1 MSKGFGG
8 FTNNNIDDSKDGKAK
23 ITIDQREVDKLMKE
37 YKGIKKY
44 MRSAL
49 FEVKKLDG
57 TETYISSLIEEAKD
71 NPID

>member
-8 FTNNNIDDSKDGKAK
+8 FTNNNADDSRDGKAK

-57 TETYISSLIEEAKD
+57 TETYISSLIEEAK
-71 NPID
+71 NIDL

>member
-8 FTNNNIDDSKDGKAK
+8 FTNNDIDDSKNGKAK

-57 TETYISSLIEEAKD
+57 TETYISSLIEEAK
-71 NPID
+71 NIDL

>member
-8 FTNNNIDDSKDGKAK
+8 FTNNDVDDSRDGKAK
-23 ITIDQREVDKLMKE
+23 ITINQREVDKLMKE

-57 TETYISSLIEEAKD
+57 TETYISSLIEEAK
-71 NPID
+71 NIDL

>member
-8 FTNNNIDDSKDGKAK
+8 FTNNDVDDSRDGKAK

-57 TETYISSLIEEAKD
+57 TETYISSLIEEAK
-71 NPID
+71 NIDL

>member
-8 FTNNNIDDSKDGKAK
+8 FTNNNVDDSRDGKAK
-23 ITIDQREVDKLMKE
+23 ITIDQREVVKLMKE

-57 TETYISSLIEEAKD
+57 TETYISSLIEEAK
-71 NPID
+71 NIDL

>member
-8 FTNNNIDDSKDGKAK
+8 FTNNDVDDSKDGKAK

-49 FEVKKLDG
+49 FEVKKPDG
-57 TETYISSLIEEAKD
+57 TETYISSLIEEAK
-71 NPID
+71 NIDL

>member
-57 TETYISSLIEEAKD
+57 TGTYISSLIEEAK
-71 NPID
+71 NIDL

>member
-8 FTNNNIDDSKDGKAK
+8 FTNNDIDDSKNGKAK

-57 TETYISSLIEEAKD
+57 TETYINSLIEEAK
-71 NPID
+71 NIDL

>member
-8 FTNNNIDDSKDGKAK
+8 FTNNDIDDSRDGKAK

-57 TETYISSLIEEAKD
+57 TETYINSLIEEAK
-71 NPID
+71 NIDL

>member
-57 TETYISSLIEEAKD
+57 TETYISSLIEEAK
-71 NPID
+71 NIDL

>member
-8 FTNNNIDDSKDGKAK
+8 FTNNNVDDSRDGKAK

-57 TETYISSLIEEAKD
+57 TETYISSLIEEAK
-71 NPID
+71 NIDL